1 MRRLVMVA
9 VGAALVLVTA
19 RSLAA
24 EVRDPLCNTPFIRT
38 VEPGHGKAGSLHIA
52 TGDCLGRLAVR
63 GLFLTTG
70 TEDFAMKIVA
80 QSDVTITFRVAD
92 GVKPGR
98 YSMMVLTPDP
108 AKYIEQ
114 PVKFEVRAETSV
126 PESGGR

>member
-1 MRRLVMVA
+1 MKRVLMVA
-9 VGAALVLVTA
+9 VGVALVLVTA

-38 VEPGHGKAGSLHIA
+38 VEPAQGKVGSLHIA

-92 GVKPGR
+92 GVKAGR
-98 YSMMVLTPDP
+98 FTMMVLTTDP

-114 PVKFEVRAETSV
+114 PVKFEVRGDV
-126 PESGGR
+126 PPVESGGR

>member
-1 MRRLVMVA
+1 MMVA

-38 VEPGHGKAGSLHIA
+38 VEPAQGKVGSLHIA
-52 TGDCLGRLAVR
+52 TGDCLGRFAVK

-70 TEDFAMKIVA
+70 TEDFAMTIVT

-92 GVKPGR
+92 GVRAGR
-98 YSMMVLTPDP
+98 YSMMVLTAEP

-114 PVKFEVRAETSV
+114 PVKFEVRAEAS
-126 PESGGR
+126 PIESGR